1 MKATQVNFN
10 FQKIIVS
17 VGILLFGL
25 KVWAWYV
32 TQSVAILTDAL
43 ESTVNVIMGLFGLY
57 ALYLAAQPQDENHPY
72 GHGKIEFLSAAVEGT
87 LISLAGGVI
96 IWESL
101 TRWGMSTLNSEWDTG
116 IFLILITAI
125 VNYILGHLSE
135 KQGKKTG
142 SLALISSGQHLKTD
156 TYSTLG
162 ILVGLILMKYTGWKW
177 LDSAIALGFG
187 VFIGWMGYRI
197 LRNSIA
203 GIMDEADTQLLDEI
217 VATLEQGRQEN
228 WVDIHNLRV
237 IKYGTHL
244 HIDCHLTVPWYLNV
258 HEAHQVLDTMQ
269 EIVHDRFGDEVE
281 FFVHTDGCL
290 PLSCG
295 ICLKQDC
302 HARQTPFQERI
313 QWKIENVVSN
323 QKHRSQYQ

>member
-25 KVWAWYV
+25 KVWAWHV

-57 ALYLAAQPQDENHPY
+57 ALYLAAQPQDHNHPY
-72 GHGKIEFLSAAVEGT
+72 GHGKIEFVSAAIEGT

-96 IWESL
+96 MWESL
-101 TRWGMSTLNSEWDTG
+101 TNWGTSPINAQWDTG
-116 IFLILITAI
+116 IILILITAI
-125 VNYILGHLSE
+125 ANYILGYFSE
-135 KQGKKTG
+135 KQGKKSG

-156 TYSTLG
+156 TYSTIG
-162 ILVGLILMKYTGWKW
+162 ILVGLVLMQWTGWRW
-177 LDSAIALGFG
+177 LDTAVALGFG
-187 VFIGWMGYRI
+187 IFITYMGYRI

-203 GIMDEADTQLLDEI
+203 GIMDEADTQLLAEI
-217 VATLEQGRQEN
+217 VETLEQGRQEN

-269 EIVHDRFGDEVE
+269 DIVHNTFGDEVE

-290 PLSCG
+290 PPSCA

-302 HARQTPFQERI
+302 PVRQAPFQERI
-313 QWKIENVVSN
+313 HWKIQNVVSN
-323 QKHRSQYQ
+323 KKHQIQNH